1 MGREIESDWEK
12 KNDGNRKM
20 KRENGHN
27 CMNTNTMV
35 KIFCKSSKLMYQ
47 YEHNGKVDATVG
59 RHSRDGT
66 VLKKTQENISSLKTS
81 R

>member
-1 MGREIESDWEK
+1 
-12 KNDGNRKM
+12 M

-66 VLKKTQENISSLKTS
+66 VLKKHKKTFPASKHQDKCKPNWTQQ
-81 R
+81 